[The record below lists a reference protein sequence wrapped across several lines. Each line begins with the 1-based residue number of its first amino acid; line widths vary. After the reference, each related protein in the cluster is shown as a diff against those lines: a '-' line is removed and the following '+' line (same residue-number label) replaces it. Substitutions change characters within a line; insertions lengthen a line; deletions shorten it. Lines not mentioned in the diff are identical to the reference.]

1 METSIS
7 SRAMQSLSIFLL
19 LFLELLTIGIQ
30 LMFSGES
37 KLTQYWTGITLIYDM
52 EQVFYRSSRNSS
64 VFFNE
69 LCIKYCIRT
78 RTWSSTE
85 SRSSC

>member
-1 METSIS
+1 METPIS

-52 EQVFYRSSRNSS
+52 EQ
-64 VFFNE
+64 
-69 LCIKYCIRT
+69 
-78 RTWSSTE
+78 
-85 SRSSC
+85 